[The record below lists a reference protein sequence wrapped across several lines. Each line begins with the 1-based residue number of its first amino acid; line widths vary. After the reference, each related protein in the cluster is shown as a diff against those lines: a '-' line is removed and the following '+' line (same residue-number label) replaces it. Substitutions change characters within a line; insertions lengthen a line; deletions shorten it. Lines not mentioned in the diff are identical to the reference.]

1 MTQADLVRLFFAKGE
16 KPTYW
21 KYCFNKQCPLADE
34 CAHQLSVTYKDP
46 EQTDGYSIFPD
57 AYQDG
62 KCKHFHQMKLVKMAY
77 GLEKIL
83 DELKRK
89 DSGSFKVRMTS
100 YFGSSTSYYRY
111 KLGQTALVPQQQE
124 YILQWCK
131 NHGYE
136 QVKFDRY
143 AEEIVP

>member
-34 CAHQLSVTYKDP
+34 CAHQLSVAYKDP

-62 KCKHFHQMKLVKMAY
+62 KCKHFHQMKLTKMAY

-83 DELKRK
+83 DELKRILFRQQHILLPLQTGA
-89 DSGSFKVRMTS
+89 DCHRASTARVYLAMVQEPRIRAGKVRPL
-100 YFGSSTSYYRY
+100 R
-111 KLGQTALVPQQQE
+111 
-124 YILQWCK
+124 
-131 NHGYE
+131 
-136 QVKFDRY
+136 
-143 AEEIVP
+143 